1 MARPNLKLTVSPAQR
16 AELEARFKAADDVRQ
31 RQRLQAILLATAGQY
46 GYRDIAQ
53 IVGCATSTFALWL
66 NKYLDG
72 GLVELLRRETP
83 AGLTSPIGNQK
94 VQQELQAGLKAGRW
108 RTAGQV
114 AAWLQE
120 AHGIK
125 RATKSIYRWLGKANG
140 ALRVPR
146 PAHVLQNPPAAAAF
160 RAELEQK
167 LEQLALPKD
176 KPVKIWVA
184 DESRFGLHT
193 QSRRCW
199 ALRGQR
205 VVIPQQQR
213 YEWDYVYGAL
223 EVLEGDA
230 QFRFMPSVNLA
241 FSRDFLRQI
250 AASDPAA
257 EHVVIQDQAGFH
269 PRAGDAGLPDRIHL
283 LPLPPY
289 SPELNPI
296 EGLWDQVQ
304 DVTCN
309 RRHESLDD
317 LEEALTEALR
327 PFWETPARVLSL
339 IHHWLHSQA
348 NATL

>member
-1 MARPNLKLTVSPAQR
+1 MARSHLKLTVLPAQK
-16 AELEARFKAADDVRQ
+16 AALEQRFKAADDVRQ
-31 RQRLQAILLATAGQY
+31 RQRLQAILLATTGRH

-66 NKYLDG
+66 NKYLAG
-72 GLVELLRRETP
+72 GVEELLRRDTP
-83 AGLTSPIGNQK
+83 PGSSSPLAATP
-94 VQQELQAGLKAGRW
+94 VQEALEAGLKSGRW

-125 RATKSIYRWLGKANG
+125 RAAKSLYRWLGKAGG

-146 PAHVLQNPPAAAAF
+146 PAHVLQNPPAAADF
-160 RAELEQK
+160 RAELEAR
-167 LEQLALPKD
+167 LERLALPKD
-176 KPVKIWVA
+176 RPVKIWVA

-213 YEWDYVYGAL
+213 YEWEYVYGAL

-230 QFRFMPSVNLA
+230 QFRFMPSVSLE
-241 FSRDFLRQI
+241 FSRDFLGQI
-250 AASDPAA
+250 AASDPSA
-257 EHVVIQDQAGFH
+257 EHVVIWDQAGFH
-269 PRAGDAGLPDRIHL
+269 PRAQDVHLPERIHL

-309 RRHESLDD
+309 QRHVSLDALEESL
-317 LEEALTEALR
+317 TRALR
-327 PFWETPARVLSL
+327 PFWETPAKVLSL
-339 IHHWLHSQA
+339 IHHWLHAQA
-348 NATL
+348 NATP

>member
-1 MARPNLKLTVSPAQR
+1 MARAHLKLTVQPALK
-16 AELEARFKAADDVRQ
+16 AELEQQFKAADEVRK
-31 RQRLQAILLATAGQY
+31 RQRLQAILLATTGRH

-53 IVGCATSTFALWL
+53 IVGCSPSTFALWL
-66 NKYLDG
+66 NKFLAG
-72 GLVELLRRETP
+72 GIAELLRRETP
-83 AGLTSPIGNQK
+83 PGSTSPIGEPQ
-94 VQQELQAGLKAGRW
+94 VQAELKAGLKSGRW

-114 AAWLQE
+114 AAWLKE
-120 AHGIK
+120 AHGIE
-125 RATKSIYRWLGKANG
+125 RAAKSIYRWLGKANG

-146 PAHVLQNPPAAAAF
+146 PAHVLQNPPAAATF

-213 YEWDYVYGAL
+213 YEWEYVYGAL

-230 QFRFMPSVNLA
+230 QFRFMPSVNLD
-241 FSRDFLRQI
+241 FSRDFLQQI
-250 AASDPAA
+250 AASDPHA
-257 EHVVIQDQAGFH
+257 EHVVIWDQAGFH
-269 PRAGDAGLPDRIHL
+269 PRTQDAGLPARIHL

-309 RRHESLDD
+309 QRHASLDD
-317 LEEALTEALR
+317 LEQTLTTALR

-339 IHHWLHSQA
+339 VHHWLHTQA
-348 NATL
+348 NATP